1 MTVKI
6 NKRVFNEAVEMLD
19 GQGYL
24 FDREQAAAEIAWA
37 DSEHDDWQA
46 TVDGWDAT
54 AMAEFL
60 VGWMELTDE
69 ANRAATDAAAEDA
82 EAEYA

>member
-6 NKRVFNEAVEMLD
+6 NKRVFNEAVKMLD
-19 GQGYL
+19 SQGYL
-24 FDREQAAAEIAWA
+24 FDREQAWAEIAWA
-37 DSEHDDWQA
+37 DSEHENWA
-46 TVDGWDAT
+46 ETVAAWDAT

-69 ANRAATDAAAEDA
+69 ANRKATDAAAEDA
-82 EAEYA
+82 EAELA